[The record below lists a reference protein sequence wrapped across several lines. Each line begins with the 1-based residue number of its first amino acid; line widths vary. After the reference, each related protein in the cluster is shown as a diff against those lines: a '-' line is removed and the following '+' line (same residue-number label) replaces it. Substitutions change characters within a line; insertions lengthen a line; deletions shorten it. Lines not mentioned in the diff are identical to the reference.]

1 MSGSALRAVSELR
14 HTDARREPRTAVV
27 RLVEYT
33 AFPRAARDA
42 AWRCGFTRDISDN
55 GFGLVTTRPEPE
67 GTLLRVVVL
76 DVDGRPTQDAVA
88 RVVWS
93 CELGEG
99 RHRLG
104 LERLALGARGMLRVR
119 RDQHGRARTS

>member
-1 MSGSALRAVSELR
+1 MSGSALRIASDLR
-14 HTDARREPRTAVV
+14 LADARREPRTAMV

-33 AFPRAARDA
+33 PFPRASRDA
-42 AWRCGFTRDISDN
+42 AWRCGFTRDLSDN

-76 DVDGRPTQDAVA
+76 DVDGSPTQDAVA
-88 RVVWS
+88 RVVWAR
-93 CELGEG
+93 ELGEG

-119 RDQHGRARTS
+119 RERGGRTRAS